1 MWGRH
6 VNLSFTDEKTWMQ
19 RNSYPAQGPMTIKCQ
34 SQEQNLSLPDSK
46 AHGPSAK
53 TWYRIKPQD
62 RMSTMMLSCCNF
74 RKRPHASTLWEILQ
88 RALPYGKHGAL
99 GNLNSYVRGPG
110 WLGPGPREGQKLGS
124 AQIIDHPGRR
134 MCCWDAKNERNCSIP
149 SNPRRDLAS
158 KDAKDNRETDQELTE
173 PQSLGWVFRAGL
185 GSLGE
190 LIRAE
195 KHVE

>member
-6 VNLSFTDEKTWMQ
+6 VNLSFTDEKTGMQ

-88 RALPYGKHGAL
+88 RGTAIWQTWCL
-99 GNLNSYVRGPG
+99 GNLNYCVTGAWVAGARTQGGTEIGVSANYRSS
-110 WLGPGPREGQKLGS
+110 RQKNVLS
-124 AQIIDHPGRR
+124 ECKEWKTLQYPKQSTKR
-134 MCCWDAKNERNCSIP
+134 
-149 SNPRRDLAS
+149 
-158 KDAKDNRETDQELTE
+158 LT
-173 PQSLGWVFRAGL
+173 Q
-185 GSLGE
+185 
-190 LIRAE
+190 
-195 KHVE
+195 